1 MGGISAVTK
10 MQPVPLTGN
19 LSNMGKKTE
28 ERNYTRIYHMLSVA
42 SILFV
47 FTMGLAIGI
56 AALVMV

>member
-1 MGGISAVTK
+1 